1 MMPTTLST
9 NVITQLRRTYR
20 EAYDLTSLP
29 ISGNGVITDR
39 NRSSALRNN
48 AIFCRARAHALQE
61 AVRWGEPYALFLAP
75 GLMTW
80 VIPLVNGEELAGGVS
95 GGEVRIEEDA
105 TDSTELVNFIVSAG
119 VSRKAAAAY
128 VSKVPAWPQPRVH
141 EAAAS
146 LFESFYQLSGWT
158 PALLTRNRMN
168 ALQQRQI
175 AEVIHERKRQP
186 HSAYPLEEERI
197 LLSLIRVGNRAG
209 ARSMLNTMLAAIYLY
224 SPREAVIRA
233 RIIEM
238 MGYLVRAAVEDS
250 PLLEPLLER
259 QQKWMEQVFTTD
271 GFESLCVV
279 VRKALDD
286 FMDSIFEQG
295 YGRTNKKVRKAMD
308 YVAEHFTEDLRLE
321 DVAAHVELST
331 FRIAHMVKDFT
342 GRTILQQVKRLRTE
356 KARRLLEDTTLT
368 CAEIAY
374 EVGFSDQSFFT
385 RQFREMTGTTPAR
398 YRRERREIT

>member
-1 MMPTTLST
+1 MQSKLSANMM
-9 NVITQLRRTYR
+9 TQLRRGYR
-20 EAYDLTSLP
+20 NDFGLTCLP
-29 ISGNGVITDR
+29 LAESGSITDR
-39 NRSSALRNN
+39 ARVSTLHNN

-61 AVRWGEPYALFLAP
+61 AVRWGEPYALFMAP

-80 VIPLVNGEELAGGVS
+80 IVPLVDEESVEGGLT
-95 GGEVRIEEDA
+95 GGEVRIEGDA
-105 TDSTELVNFIVSAG
+105 TDTTELVNYIVSVG
-119 VSRKAAAAY
+119 VSRKAAIAY
-128 VSKVPAWPQPRVH
+128 VSKIPIWPQPRVH
-141 EAAAS
+141 EAAAG
-146 LFESFYQLSGWT
+146 LFDSFYQLSGWT
-158 PALLTRNRMN
+158 PALLTRNRTD

-175 AEVIHERKRQP
+175 AEVIHERKRKP
-186 HSAYPLEEERI
+186 DRAYPLEEERI

-250 PLLEPLLER
+250 ALLEPLLER
-259 QQKWMEQVFTTD
+259 QQKWMEQIFNTE
-271 GFESLCVV
+271 GFEALCKV
-279 VRKALDD
+279 VRRALDD

-295 YGRTNKKVRKAMD
+295 YGRTNKKVRQALA
-308 YVAEHFTEDLRLE
+308 YIAEHYTDDLRLE
-321 DVAAHVELST
+321 NVAEHVGLST

-342 GRTILQQVKRLRTE
+342 GRTILQHVKRLRTE
-356 KARRLLEDTTLT
+356 KARRLLEDTSLT

-385 RQFREMTGTTPAR
+385 RQFREMTGTTPAK
-398 YRRERREIT
+398 YRRERRGIA

>member
-1 MMPTTLST
+1 MTTRLSNNMM
-9 NVITQLRRTYR
+9 TQLRRDYR
-20 EAYDLTSLP
+20 QAYGLP
-29 ISGNGVITDR
+29 CLPLALNGTITDR
-39 NRSSALRNN
+39 ERSSALHNN
-48 AIFCRARAHALQE
+48 AIFCRARAHALEE
-61 AVRWGEPYALFLAP
+61 AVRWGEPYALFMAP

-80 VIPLVNGEELAGGVS
+80 IIPLVDEESVVGGLT
-95 GGEVRIEEDA
+95 GGEVRVEGDV
-105 TDSTELVNFIVSAG
+105 TDTTELVNFIVSAG
-119 VSRKAAAAY
+119 ISRKAATAY
-128 VSKVPAWPQPRVH
+128 VGKVPVWPQPRVH

-146 LFESFYQLSGWT
+146 LYDSFYQLSGWT
-158 PALLTRNRMN
+158 PTLLTRHRTD
-168 ALQQRQI
+168 AQQQRQI
-175 AEVIHERKRQP
+175 AEAIHERKRQP
-186 HSAYPLEEERI
+186 DRAYPLEEERI

-259 QQKWMEQVFTTD
+259 QQKWMEQIFNTE
-271 GFESLCVV
+271 GFEALCKV

-295 YGRTNKKVRKAMD
+295 YGRTNKKVRRALD
-308 YVAEHFTEDLRLE
+308 YIAEHYTEELRLE
-321 DVAAHVELST
+321 DVATHVGLST

-342 GRTILQQVKRLRTE
+342 GRTILQHVKRLRTE
-356 KARRLLEDTTLT
+356 KARRLLEDTSLT

-385 RQFREMTGTTPAR
+385 RQFREMTGTTPAK
-398 YRRERREIT
+398 YRRERRGIA